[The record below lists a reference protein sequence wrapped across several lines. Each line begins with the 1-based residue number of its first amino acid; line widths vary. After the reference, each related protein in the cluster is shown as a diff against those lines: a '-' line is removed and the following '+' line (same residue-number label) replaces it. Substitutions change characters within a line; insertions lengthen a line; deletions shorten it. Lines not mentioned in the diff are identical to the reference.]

1 MVDKGGDANID
12 TGNGGILEKIKKYR
26 AEEAVP

>member
-12 TGNGGILEKIKKYR
+12 TGNGGILEKVKKCK
-26 AEEAVP
+26 AEEAAP